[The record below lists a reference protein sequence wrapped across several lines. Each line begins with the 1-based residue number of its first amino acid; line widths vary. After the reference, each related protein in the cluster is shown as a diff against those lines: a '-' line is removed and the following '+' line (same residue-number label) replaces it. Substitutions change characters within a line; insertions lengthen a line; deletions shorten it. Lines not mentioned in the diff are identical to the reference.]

1 MSVVICGHAVAIDK
15 TEVDFQFCSIFV
27 FSHRM
32 SWSILPSTVFIM
44 YWVDLMPKMRQ
55 YMILRQLDNDFETLS
70 TGRTS
75 NFEEEEEGVLT
86 KRYLI
91 RKTEKYIALLKV
103 CSTFFIPILI

>member
-32 SWSILPSTVFIM
+32 SWSILPSTVFFM

-55 YMILRQLDNDFETLS
+55 YMILKQLDDDFDTSS

-75 NFEEEEEGVLT
+75 NYEEEEEGVLT
-86 KRYLI
+86 KRYMI
-91 RKTEKYIALLKV
+91 RKTEKFIGLLKV
-103 CSTFFIPILI
+103 WQIY